1 MRLRWWVMFGRGAG
15 VLAWGI
21 VAVLSC
27 RGLDGPRGFVALA
40 DSADQIVYG
49 LVHNVT
55 TDGVLRARIEADTAF
70 FYESTQSVELKQLTA
85 VFFSALG
92 EVSSTITAAEGTY
105 KWQIG
110 DMEARIN
117 VVAVTPDGRRLTTAI
132 LSYNKISNRLTGP
145 ERFEFDA
152 PDRRLTGD
160 GFTADPD
167 FRDIRATGISGR
179 VKNP

>member
-1 MRLRWWVMFGRGAG
+1 MFSREAG

-21 VAVLSC
+21 VTVLSC
-27 RGLDGPRGFVALA
+27 RGLEEPHGIVAMA

-70 FYESTQSVELKQLTA
+70 FYESTQSAELKQLTA

-92 EVSSTITAAEGTY
+92 EISSTVTAAEGTY
-105 KWQIG
+105 KWLIG

-117 VVAVTPDGRRLTTAI
+117 VIAVTPDGRRLTTET
-132 LSYNKISNRLTGP
+132 LSYSKISNRLTGP
-145 ERFEFDA
+145 ESFEFTA
-152 PDRRLTGD
+152 PDRELAGD
-160 GFTADPD
+160 GFTADPS
-167 FRDIRATGISGR
+167 FRDVRATGISGR
-179 VKNP
+179 VSNR